1 MRKGL
6 PAGVLAKLVA
16 LFVVSGCV
24 SNTPQPGA
32 AEVRL
37 QLGMHYLA
45 VEDYAAAQRNF
56 LRAQA
61 AAPRDYR
68 VPLALARLARLQ
80 GNSAAATEQFRVAQ
94 RLAPKNGYVANNY
107 GAFLCAL
114 GQYDEAHQQFKRA
127 MDAQEGDARI
137 DAFELS
143 GYCYLQAGDDESARS
158 AILHALDADRGKG
171 ESMLAEAER
180 LVETHQSVNAPLL
193 LEIYQQR
200 LPETARSLALH
211 IRFAA
216 QQENAADITRYG
228 DQLARRFP
236 QSIQYQ
242 RYLANEY

>member
-1 MRKGL
+1 MSKGL
-6 PAGVLAKLVA
+6 LAALLA

-24 SNTPQPGA
+24 SDAPHFRS

-45 VEDYAAAQRNF
+45 AGDYAAAQRNL

-61 AAPRDYR
+61 VAPRDYR
-68 VPLALARLARLQ
+68 IPLALARLAQQQENL
-80 GNSAAATEQFRVAQ
+80 AASVEHLSQAQ

-127 MDAQEGDARI
+127 MDAPEGDARTE
-137 DAFELS
+137 ALELS
-143 GYCYLQAGDDESARS
+143 GYCYLQAGDKEAARS
-158 AILHALDADRGKG
+158 ALLHALDADRGKG
-171 ESMLAEAER
+171 EALLAEAER
-180 LVETHQSVNAPLL
+180 LMEAQQQVNAPLL

-216 QQENAADITRYG
+216 QQGNAADIHRYG